1 VKVALA
7 GLLIVT
13 GVVLPGSGKGVDTG
27 CPSPATVARVA
38 RTVVVVSS
46 GSSTAADRATGF
58 AVGSGQI
65 ITVAHLIQPGQ
76 TISVRHTGGASTTT
90 ELVNIDLELD
100 AALLEEPG
108 HARSGT
114 GSSPAQLPE
123 LHRIG
128 ATPAC
133 VVVVAVRDGRP
144 AIVPAIAQRLVTAE
158 IDAPETATRASL
170 DLAAD
175 LRRGDSGAPV
185 IDKAGRVVGVVFAVS
200 ADRAG
205 TAWATSGS
213 ELGRHRN

>member
-1 VKVALA
+1 
-7 GLLIVT
+7 
-13 GVVLPGSGKGVDTG
+13 
-27 CPSPATVARVA
+27 
-38 RTVVVVSS
+38 VVSS
-46 GSSTAADRATGF
+46 GSGTAADRATGF

-65 ITVAHLIQPGQ
+65 LTVAHLIQPGQ
-76 TISVRHTGGASTTT
+76 TTSVRHTGGASTTT
-90 ELVNIDLELD
+90 QLVNIDPQLD

-108 HARSGT
+108 HAGSGT

-123 LHRIG
+123 LPELRRIG

-133 VVVVAVRDGRP
+133 VAVVAVRDGRP

-213 ELGRHRN
+213 ELGRYRN